1 MSEEIGPLVARTI
14 TTRAVDGRTMVG
26 HVVLCRDDEF
36 VAVWQVSADGLAT
49 GAWVV
54 PVAEAFGEA
63 AGWLVSCCA
72 QRAVID
78 VDTRD
83 AVGTLNE
90 LRAAAGVGGAQ
101 PRVVSLVDG
110 LAEISAIRTACAE
123 AVAERKQAKGV
134 EWPVDLPAAAP
145 TDLDGFRE
153 LARLPR
159 PRADR
164 EIAAEALLRC
174 ALVGWVVQR
183 WKETVTA
190 VRRRS
195 YLQELAVPALL
206 PPRWEAVLCDA
217 FAD

>member
-1 MSEEIGPLVARTI
+1 MSEEIAPLARTV
-14 TTRAVDGRTMVG
+14 TTRAADGRTMIG
-26 HVVLCRDDEF
+26 HAVLCRDAES

-54 PVAEAFGEA
+54 PVEEAFGDA

-78 VDTRD
+78 VDVD
-83 AVGTLNE
+83 AGLAVLAD
-90 LRAAAGVGGAQ
+90 LRKAAGVDGPP
-101 PRVVSLVDG
+101 PRAVSLVDG
-110 LAEISAIRTACAE
+110 LAEIAAIRAACAE
-123 AVAERKQAKGV
+123 AVAERKGANPV
-134 EWPVDLPAAAP
+134 EWPFDLPEAP
-145 TDLDGFRE
+145 ADLEGFRG

-174 ALVGWVVQR
+174 AVVGWVVQR

-190 VRRRS
+190 VRRRA
-195 YLQELAVPALL
+195 YLQELAAPALL
-206 PPRWEAVLCDA
+206 PPRWEAQLCDA